1 VNNTKRKFLN
11 AALIFTSLIGY
22 LEWGAGNHSFLFQAE
37 GEVLSKLFT
46 DPMSVLHPFTLLP
59 LFGQI
64 ILFLSLFQ
72 KTPSKIMTY
81 IGLAGLAV
89 LLFFITLVGVLGMN
103 YKIVLSTVPFIVT
116 SILVVKE
123 YRKK

>member
-1 VNNTKRKFLN
+1 MKKKILN
-11 AALIFTSLIGY
+11 AALILTSLIGY

-46 DPMSVLHPFTLLP
+46 DPMSVLHPLTLLP

-64 ILFLSLFQ
+64 ILFLTLFQ
-72 KTPSKIMTY
+72 KTPNKIMTY
-81 IGLAGLAV
+81 IGLTGLAA